1 MVKRIVRII
10 VSVFL
15 ILLLLVLVLYALE
28 MYRDMTGLVLLL
40 R

>member
-28 MYRDMTGLVLLL
+28 MYRDVTGLVLLL